1 MAFVVQSKRET
12 VIAAQQRNSSKLIVG
27 PGSYDPEATAH
38 KELMSA
44 LYPKKQVPFNT
55 NSPKN
60 SSLLKQASLDVPG
73 KFVSYN

>member
-44 LYPKKQVPFNT
+44 LYPKK
-55 NSPKN
+55 
-60 SSLLKQASLDVPG
+60 
-73 KFVSYN
+73 